1 MSYDAPQSRNEAILQ
16 NILGANNVLVD
27 PQSRIEAILQAIL
40 YDEIYDEEAMS
51 RMEEL
56 LLAIKNNGTWNH
68 EPISRNE
75 EILYAKLNGET
86 YDKEPQSRIEA
97 LLIDWCNQ
105 SPITVVTDTA
115 PYLFRQ
121 SGGDNNAYVGTEETD
136 KLVGASAVVNQMVD
150 IPSSDISKT
159 QNRVTFT
166 DNRDGSYSVITDN
179 GGATSQTSLN
189 VGSIKFELNHKY
201 FGFGSPSNST
211 NDNFFIYTGNSF
223 TADGKVVNENTG
235 TIRSVRIVVKDGVEI
250 STAIK
255 FKPQFIDLTAMFGT
269 VIADYVYSLEQATAG
284 SGIAY
289 LRKYGF
295 FTKDYYPYKAN
306 TLQSV
311 NTSKHVMR
319 DAQDNIIGEYAL
331 PNIDL
336 RGLYKLD
343 ASNNLYADGDTL
355 EGDGTLTRKYEQ
367 RLYQSGDESLADAI
381 TDGTNTVV
389 KLVTPTTETATGFT
403 NPQAVDKYGTEEYVD
418 ARDFPMPVGHETD
431 YPSR

>member
-40 YDEIYDEEAMS
+40 YDEAYDEEAMS

-56 LLAIKNNGTWNH
+56 LLAIKNNGTWDH

-75 EILYAKLNGET
+75 EILYAKLTGGT

-97 LLIDWCNQ
+97 LLIDWLNA
-105 SPITVVTDTA
+105 SPVTYVTDIA
-115 PYLFRQ
+115 PYLFRI

-136 KLVGASAVVNQMVD
+136 SLVGASAVVNQLID
-150 IPSSDISKT
+150 ITLTSQTVS
-159 QNRVTFT
+159 
-166 DNRDGSYSVITDN
+166 GITITVN
-179 GGATSQTSLN
+179 GGAITLQGTAEADISVFITALGALPITQY
-189 VGSIKFELNHKY
+189 HKY
-201 FGFGSPSNST
+201 VIMGGYNSSIYLSNNYASVMNCSVPIRVGQSNQT
-211 NDNFFIYTGNSF
+211 AANSRYKLNI
-223 TADGKVVNENTG
+223 ASG
-235 TIRSVRIVVKDGVEI
+235 
-250 STAIK
+250 TAI
-255 FKPQFIDLTAMFGT
+255 PSPITLYPCLIDLTAMFGT
-269 VIADYVYSLEQATAG
+269 TIADYIYSLEQATAG

-295 FTKDYYPYKAN
+295 FTKDYIPYTAN

-311 NTSKHVMR
+311 KTSAHIMR
-319 DAQDNIIGEYAL
+319 DAQNAIIGNYAL

-343 ASNNLYADGDTL
+343 ASNNLYADGDSLT
-355 EGDGTLTRKYEQ
+355 GDGTLTHNFIERAYE
-367 RLYQSGDESLADAI
+367 SGDENLPDAI
-381 TDGTNTVV
+381 TDGTTTVV
-389 KLVTPTTETATGFT
+389 KLATPTTEQVTGFT
-403 NPQAVDKYGTEEYVD
+403 NPQTVSKDGTEEYTD
-418 ARDFPMPVGHETD
+418 ERDFPLPVGHETK